1 MLPKLLELQ
10 FRQKDCIYCCYW
22 VGWHWH
28 WRLMFYKTTVIR
40 LRSITH
46 RIKWAFWRSEQDR
59 RSHPA
64 MVTCYYAIF
73 YEIPRLKPAN
83 ISLYPDSTFSKVTGR
98 KKMIYLWEL
107 FICYWVWSVP
117 IENDWKFTSSCAEV

>member
-1 MLPKLLELQ
+1 
-10 FRQKDCIYCCYW
+10 
-22 VGWHWH
+22 
-28 WRLMFYKTTVIR
+28 
-40 LRSITH
+40 
-46 RIKWAFWRSEQDR
+46 
-59 RSHPA
+59 

-117 IENDWKFTSSCAEV
+117 IEND